1 VCLSSI
7 DVVNTKA
14 PINVLIF
21 DEGLGFMGFGI
32 WGVDHMPIHKRK
44 EKKRKE
50 KKIICAYVQQAC
62 LCSENF
68 L

>member
-1 VCLSSI
+1 MCLSSI

-32 WGVDHMPIHKRK
+32 WGVDNMPIHKRK
-44 EKKRKE
+44 
-50 KKIICAYVQQAC
+50 
-62 LCSENF
+62 
-68 L
+68 